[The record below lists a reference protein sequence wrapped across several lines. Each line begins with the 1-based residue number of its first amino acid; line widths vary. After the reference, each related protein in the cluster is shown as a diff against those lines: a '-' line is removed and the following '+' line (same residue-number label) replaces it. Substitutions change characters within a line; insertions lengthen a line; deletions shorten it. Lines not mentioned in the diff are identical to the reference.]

1 MTVIHKIDN
10 GRTNS
15 ENTINESVVAL
26 IQKDIDD
33 LNKNFGN

>member
-15 ENTINESVVAL
+15 ENTINESVGTDTKKIL
-26 IQKDIDD
+26 TSE
-33 LNKNFGN
+33 

>member
-15 ENTINESVVAL
+15 ENTINESVGTDT
-26 IQKDIDD
+26 KDIDV
-33 LNKNFGN
+33 

>member
-15 ENTINESVVAL
+15 ENTINESVVSTDT
-26 IQKDIDD
+26 KDIDD
-33 LNKNFGN
+33 RIRTLG